1 MMKVK
6 SLSVQAAR
14 ALAAVTL
21 AVIPVM
27 QIKPPSWLL
36 IALGVLIFVSE
47 FISAKVEKSRSRA
60 MQSIQQ
66 RALRVIADLASDTAS
81 PHDLL
86 VVDVYLPEFGCS
98 LSRGVR
104 KRLVRALSLTLTDV
118 QHVPPEIELS
128 DSCPLARCYSKA
140 EKLIWWDH
148 DLNPVPE
155 GDEGEQSE
163 VHDEL
168 KHTYGAVSVNPI
180 VNNTGHDC
188 RGILVIHTKPDAE
201 LVTTAVG
208 VLDSSRGRRH
218 ISDSCHDIHGYL
230 AA

>member
-6 SLSVQAAR
+6 SLLVQAAR

-21 AVIPVM
+21 AVIPVA
-27 QIKPPSWLL
+27 QIAPPAWLL
-36 IALGVLIFVSE
+36 ITLGAFIFLSE
-47 FISAKVEKSRSRA
+47 FISARVEKSRSRT

-66 RALRVIADLASDTAS
+66 RALRVIADLASATAS

-86 VVDVYLPEFGCS
+86 VVDVYLPELGLS

-104 KRLVRALSLTLTDV
+104 KRLVRALTLTLTDV

-128 DSCPLARCYSKA
+128 DSSPLARCYSDA
-140 EKLIWWDH
+140 EKLIWWDRE
-148 DLNPVPE
+148 LNPVLE
-155 GDEGEQSE
+155 GNRGDPHEA
-163 VHDEL
+163 HDEL

-188 RGILVIHTKPDAE
+188 RGILVVHTKPDAE